1 MFARRA
7 GGPYFLSHCAP
18 QRSPFFY
25 PHLTLPPSSLTE
37 TIVDSSV
44 RVGTGGGLAGK
55 IAIFAKKKP
64 RKRLGKLFDMLSP
77 SLPLATERSNEFP
90 SRQLGNIP
98 QTRRKQAQRMDEQK
112 KRKKKKTIKEGLA
125 GGWRRTHNHNCA
137 PRKLYPH
144 PHPHPDLRRLYA
156 KVSKDLSLPT
166 VSLLLCRC
174 PCAIDSSSYPFLLSN
189 C

>member
-1 MFARRA
+1 MLA
-7 GGPYFLSHCAP
+7 GLAVLIFYRTALHSEALFLP
-18 QRSPFFY
+18 SPN
-25 PHLTLPPSSLTE
+25 PPPSSLTE

-44 RVGTGGGLAGK
+44 RVGTGGGLAVK

-64 RKRLGKLFDMLSP
+64 RKRLGKLFDMLGSASP
-77 SLPLATERSNEFP
+77 WLLNALMNFRPGNWATSLKR
-90 SRQLGNIP
+90 
-98 QTRRKQAQRMDEQK
+98 DESKYSEWTNK
-112 KRKKKKTIKEGLA
+112 KKKKEKKKTIKEGLA

-156 KVSKDLSLPT
+156 KVSKDLSLPP
-166 VSLLLCRC
+166 VSLLPRPC